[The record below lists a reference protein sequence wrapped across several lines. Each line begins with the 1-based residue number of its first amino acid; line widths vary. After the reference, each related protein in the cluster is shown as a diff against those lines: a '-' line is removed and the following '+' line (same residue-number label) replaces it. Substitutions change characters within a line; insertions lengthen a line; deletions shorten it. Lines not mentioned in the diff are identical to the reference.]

1 MQNFIFHNTTKI
13 IFGKD
18 AENNTAKEIKNIYAK
33 KVFIVYGSKSVKE
46 NGLLEKIENILK
58 NENIEYYSFGG
69 VRANPSLE
77 HALEAAKKAIDFNT
91 DFVLAIGGGSVIDT
105 AKAIA
110 HAVANKD
117 IYVWDFFTNKQIL
130 SKSIPIG
137 CILTISASGSEMSDA
152 AVLTNKTDSEKRILH
167 SDFNKPAFAI
177 MNPYF
182 TMTLPYYQIAC
193 GIVDMMMHTLDRYF
207 GYSDSSNET
216 TDSIAEAIL
225 RTIIKNGSIA
235 MKDKNNYDA
244 MSELMWLGS
253 LSHNGLTGLGN
264 NFDFITHR
272 FADEIGAKFDT
283 AHGASL
289 ASIWGSWTKYCYKN
303 KNERFIQ
310 YSKNVWN
317 IDDDTGLK
325 GIEKTIDYFKEI
337 NMPTNFSELGIGIQ
351 SDEVLNELTD
361 KCMLGG
367 DFKYFVNFNR
377 DDVYN
382 IFKMSNN

>member
-77 HALEAAKKAIDFNT
+77 HALEAAKKAI
-91 DFVLAIGGGSVIDT
+91 
-105 AKAIA
+105 A
-110 HAVANKD
+110 HAAANKD

-303 KNERFIQ
+303 KNEMFIQ

>member
-110 HAVANKD
+110 HAAANKD

-225 RTIIKNGSIA
+225 RTIIKNGEYFLLA
-235 MKDKNNYDA
+235 FTHFDKDNRAFLEINDFT
-244 MSELMWLGS
+244 SCLMNMWNECDIHYGGNTVVLPLLGS
-253 LSHNGLTGLGN
+253 GITRFRGYENITDQELLEIIIWTFKVSRIRFQYPAKAKIVLTNDCL
-264 NFDFITHR
+264 DKISLYDIKKR
-272 FADEIGAKFDT
+272 FEA
-283 AHGASL
+283 
-289 ASIWGSWTKYCYKN
+289 
-303 KNERFIQ
+303 
-310 YSKNVWN
+310 
-317 IDDDTGLK
+317 
-325 GIEKTIDYFKEI
+325 
-337 NMPTNFSELGIGIQ
+337 
-351 SDEVLNELTD
+351 
-361 KCMLGG
+361 
-367 DFKYFVNFNR
+367 
-377 DDVYN
+377 
-382 IFKMSNN
+382 